1 MELRRLVCVACG
13 AEFVIGRCCYR
24 GNQYCTREC
33 WQKVRQESLKRTR
46 AAHAA
51 SPKGRLNHREREN
64 RRRQKRKRTEDESAA
79 EARKL
84 TGQSYA
90 GPPESAKIENR
101 RPSTDGA
108 AKSSPIEERTGLTSP
123 GSGTGYAKHG
133 SDAQQPRGAAGA
145 CTETC
150 CKCGAV
156 GRVSKWEV
164 RAGSGRRGVWV
175 LVERLGARGRDLRH
189 RSDTA

>member
-1 MELRRLVCVACG
+1 MELRRLVCVGCG

-33 WQKVRQESLKRTR
+33 WQKVRQESLRRTR

-64 RRRQKRKRTEDESAA
+64 RRRQKRKRTEEEDAA

-84 TGQSYA
+84 TGQSSP
-90 GPPESAKIENR
+90 GPPVSSKIENR
-101 RPSTDGA
+101 SPSTDGA
-108 AKSSPIEERTGLTSP
+108 AKSSPIEEQAGLTSR
-123 GSGTGYAKHG
+123 GSGTGDAKH
-133 SDAQQPRGAAGA
+133 DANDPRSNGAVDA
-145 CTETC
+145 CTKAC

-189 RSDTA
+189 RSDTG